1 MMRPNESAADG
12 VVCAEREGF
21 ETLNDLYTSFGAG
34 GYTNTEITRQN
45 PSCFL
50 FLLDQSSSMAAP
62 FGDDGGQTKAEAV
75 ALALNNL
82 LRNLILTCSKSE
94 GIRDYFDVGVIGYG
108 RYVGPAWGGA
118 LAGRE
123 LAPIS
128 EVASSVLRMT
138 ERRVEVAPGEWES
151 VPAPVWVEPRAEGS
165 TLMCGALEYA
175 YQVLSLWLGRNPVS
189 FPPVVVHITDGEATD
204 GDPAPYFDALAGLGT
219 QNGRV
224 TLFNVHLSSR
234 RGARAVSFPDAPD
247 GLPDAYARLLFERA
261 SVLTPFMRSV
271 AWENGLPLTESA
283 RAFVLNADPTLLVLA
298 LEIGTRPGRLW

>member
-1 MMRPNESAADG
+1 M
-12 VVCAEREGF
+12 
-21 ETLNDLYTSFGAG
+21 NDLYTSFGGG

-50 FLLDQSSSMAAP
+50 FLIDQSSSMAAP
-62 FGDDGGQTKAEAV
+62 FGQSEPGIAAQTKAESV
-75 ALALNNL
+75 SLALNNL
-82 LRNLILTCSKSE
+82 MRNLILTCSKSE

-123 LAPIS
+123 LVPVS
-128 EVASSVLRMT
+128 EVAQSVLRMT
-138 ERRVEVAPGEWES
+138 ERQVEVAPGVWEG
-151 VPAPVWVEPRAEGS
+151 VRAPIWVEPRAEGS

-175 YQVLSLWLGRNPVS
+175 YQVLSYWIARNPVS
-189 FPPVVVHITDGEATD
+189 VPPVVVHITDGEATD
-204 GDPAPYFDALAGLGT
+204 GDPSGYLQALAKLGT

-224 TLFNVHLSSR
+224 SLFNVHLSSR
-234 RGARAVSFPDAPD
+234 QSATPILFPDTPD
-247 GLPDAYARLLFERA
+247 GLPDAYAKSLFERA

-271 AWENGLPLTESA
+271 AWENGLPLTEAA

>member
-1 MMRPNESAADG
+1 M
-12 VVCAEREGF
+12 
-21 ETLNDLYTSFGAG
+21 NDLYTSFGAG

-45 PSCFL
+45 PSCFI
-50 FLLDQSSSMAAP
+50 FLIDQSSSMAAP
-62 FGDDGGQTKAEAV
+62 FGPSEPGAPAQTKAEAV

-82 LRNLILTCSKSE
+82 MRNLILTCSKSE
-94 GIRDYFDVGVIGYG
+94 GVRDYFDVGVIGYG

-123 LAPIS
+123 LAPVS

-138 ERRVEVAPGEWES
+138 ERQIEVAPGVWEG
-151 VPAPVWVEPRAEGS
+151 VRAPLWVEPRAEGS
-165 TLMCGALEYA
+165 TLMCGALEYT
-175 YQVLSLWLGRNPVS
+175 YQVLSHWIGRNPMSV
-189 FPPVVVHITDGEATD
+189 PPVVVHITDGEATD
-204 GDPAPYFDALAGLGT
+204 GDPAGYLLALSKLGT

-234 RGARAVSFPDAPD
+234 QSASAISFPDDPS
-247 GLPDAYARLLFERA
+247 GLPDAYSRLLFDRA

-271 AWENGLPLTESA
+271 AWENGLPLSDAA